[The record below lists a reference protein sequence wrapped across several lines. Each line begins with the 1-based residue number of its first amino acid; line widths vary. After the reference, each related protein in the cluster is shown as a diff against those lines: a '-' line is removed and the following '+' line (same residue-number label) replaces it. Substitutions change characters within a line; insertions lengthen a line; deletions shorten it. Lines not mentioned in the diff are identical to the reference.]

1 MSSYQEYV
9 YREWCALSNKQ
20 YLEYIATQKKK
31 FPKLINPDGGID
43 LIYLANSSE
52 RISDKYKSKKQN
64 HLKKLQR
71 YYNVGQHG
79 GLMYVPSKRNA

>member
-1 MSSYQEYV
+1 MPSYQEYV
-9 YREWCALSNKQ
+9 YREWCVLSNKQ
-20 YLEYIATQKKK
+20 FLEYIAVQRKK
-31 FPKLINPDGGID
+31 FPKLINHDGGID

-52 RISDKYKSKKQN
+52 RISDKYKSKKQS

-79 GLMYVPSKRNA
+79 GLMYVSSKRNA